1 MNCEVAEQVKAP
13 LMLSAPAVEY
23 VPLVRVNVVAVRVPA
38 PWVIV
43 PDDLSMLTMPTVP
56 VPVMD

>member
-1 MNCEVAEQVKAP
+1 MNCEVAEQVKA
-13 LMLSAPAVEY
+13 LVLTVPAVEY
-23 VPLVRVNVVAVRVPA
+23 VPLVRVNVVAVSVPV

>member
-1 MNCEVAEQVKAP
+1 MNCEVAEQVKV
-13 LMLSAPAVEY
+13 LVLTVPAVEY
-23 VPLVRVNVVAVRVPA
+23 VPLVRVRLVAVRVPA

-43 PDDLSMLTMPTVP
+43 PDDLSIVTMPTVP

>member
-1 MNCEVAEQVKAP
+1 MNCEVAEQVKA
-13 LMLSAPAVEY
+13 LVLTVPAVEY
-23 VPLVRVNVVAVRVPA
+23 VPLVRVRLVAVRVPA

>member
-1 MNCEVAEQVKAP
+1 MNCEVAEQVKA
-13 LMLSAPAVEY
+13 LVLTVPAVEY
-23 VPLVRVNVVAVRVPA
+23 VPLVRVRLVAVRVPA

-43 PDDLSMLTMPTVP
+43 PDDLSILTTPTVP

>member
-1 MNCEVAEQVKAP
+1 MNCEVAEQVKV
-13 LMLSAPAVEY
+13 LVLTVPAVEY
-23 VPLVRVNVVAVRVPA
+23 VPLVRVRLVAVRVPA

>member
-1 MNCEVAEQVKAP
+1 MNCEVAEQVKV
-13 LMLSAPAVEY
+13 LVLTVPAVEY
-23 VPLVRVNVVAVRVPA
+23 VPLVRVNVVAVSVPV